1 MIMGLFNAPLP
12 MYANNIKTWEMK
24 IKVHKSIYL
33 LLALVVLG
41 CNNTPSLQQYYVDN
55 AENPNFLSVDLPV
68 SLLNMDKVELSSDQ
82 REALKSL
89 RKLNILA
96 FRITG
101 NNKVDFQKEKSTV
114 KEILKHSSLTE
125 LMKMRTSYGNAT
137 VNYMGEDDAID
148 EVVIYGDSDDKG
160 FMLVRVLGKDMNP
173 AKLVQFIQALQKS
186 DYQGEG
192 LGQIQE
198 FIKG

>member
-1 MIMGLFNAPLP
+1 MGYFNAPLSL
-12 MYANNIKTWEMK
+12 YTNNIKTREMK
-24 IKVHKSIYL
+24 IKVHKLICL
-33 LLALVVLG
+33 ILVLAVLG
-41 CNNTPSLQQYYVDN
+41 CNTTQSLQQYYVDN

-68 SLLNMDKVELSSDQ
+68 SLLNLDKVELSSDQ
-82 REALKSL
+82 HEALKSL

-96 FRITG
+96 FKVTG
-101 NNKVDFQKEKSTV
+101 NNRVDFQKEKSTV

-148 EVVIYGDSDDKG
+148 EVVIYGDNDDKG
-160 FMLVRVLGKDMNP
+160 FMLVRVLGEDMNP

-186 DYQGEG
+186 DYKGEG
-192 LGQIQE
+192 LGQLQE

>member
-1 MIMGLFNAPLP
+1 
-12 MYANNIKTWEMK
+12 MK
-24 IKVHKSIYL
+24 IKVHKLICL
-33 LLALVVLG
+33 ILVLAVLG
-41 CNNTPSLQQYYVDN
+41 CNTTQSLQQYYVDN

-68 SLLNMDKVELSSDQ
+68 SLLNLDKVELSSDQ
-82 REALKSL
+82 HEALKSL

-96 FRITG
+96 FKVTG
-101 NNKVDFQKEKSTV
+101 NNRVDFQKEKSTV

-148 EVVIYGDSDDKG
+148 EVVIYGDNDDKG
-160 FMLVRVLGKDMNP
+160 FMLVRVLGEDMNP

-186 DYQGEG
+186 DYKGEG
-192 LGQIQE
+192 LGQLQE

>member
-1 MIMGLFNAPLP
+1 MGYFNAPLSL
-12 MYANNIKTWEMK
+12 YTNNIKTREMK
-24 IKVHKSIYL
+24 IKAHKLICL
-33 LLALVVLG
+33 ILVLAVLG
-41 CNNTPSLQQYYVDN
+41 CNTTQSLQQYYVDN

-68 SLLNMDKVELSSDQ
+68 SLLNLDKVELSSDQ
-82 REALKSL
+82 HEALKSL

-96 FRITG
+96 FKVTG
-101 NNKVDFQKEKSTV
+101 NNRVDFQKEKSTV

-148 EVVIYGDSDDKG
+148 EVVIYGDNDDKG
-160 FMLVRVLGKDMNP
+160 FMLVRVLGEDMNP

-186 DYQGEG
+186 DYKGEG
-192 LGQIQE
+192 LGQLQE